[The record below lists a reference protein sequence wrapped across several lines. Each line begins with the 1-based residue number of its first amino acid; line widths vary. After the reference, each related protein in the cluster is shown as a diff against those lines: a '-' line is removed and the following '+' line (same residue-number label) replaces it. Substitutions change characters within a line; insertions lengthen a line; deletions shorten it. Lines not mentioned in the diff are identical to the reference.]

1 MTSREG
7 GMRNSK
13 CQHSCLEHPLEPKDA
28 GSRECQLMKGALG
41 NSQNYE

>member
-13 CQHSCLEHPLEPKDA
+13 CQHSCLEPKDA